1 MGLLVK
7 CFPANTFTLFISVFS
22 VRSLHN
28 YRLLL
33 FDLMGVFC
41 QLSIC
46 IATVYSLVT
55 LLL

>member
-1 MGLLVK
+1 MHLPLHLLVI
-7 CFPANTFTLFISVFS
+7 FRSMFS
-22 VRSLHN
+22 ILILYN